1 MAEQVPN
8 EDQVILLDN
17 IDGITNKEYIDV
29 IAQIIGLDNI
39 KHILRNIN
47 EPVQIFLSDKEIVDN
62 LLYYNNTVNIGMNY
76 LRIRPLVPRSK
87 RIILFD
93 VYPTIPSFIIERE
106 LMNLN
111 IQLTS
116 QITFM
121 QQNDNPNYGHIFG
134 SNREMYIRL
143 EDVLK
148 LPEVLEIQYKDTKY
162 LICLS
167 IDITT
172 TKEEHT
178 RNYTMGTAKR
188 KVSNITDGENNE
200 RNITCTSQFKDT
212 NESINFQNAPI
223 RNSIS
228 DPQPSTSQTP
238 EVIILSPNPQLY
250 TNLSSTS
257 SPSLVKDNCRKVS
270 SKMKGEK
277 VKSTK
282 VKRKIP
288 IPKLKLKYQIYKN
301 LLPAKQFIMKNTERY
316 GGLHFQNI
324 YELICDTFRNPKGV
338 FEIVANYRADILT
351 LIDLLSNVK
360 DYVTERSLKSRIN
373 KITDYLKKKRT

>member
-17 IDGITNKEYIDV
+17 IDGITDKQYIDV

-62 LLYYNNTVNIGMNY
+62 LLYYNNIVNIGMNY

-87 RIILFD
+87 RILLFD

-106 LMNLN
+106 LFNLN

-121 QQNDNPNYGHIFG
+121 QQNDDPNYAHIFG

-148 LPEVLEIQYKDTKY
+148 LPEILEIQYKDTKY
-162 LICLS
+162 LIRLS

-178 RNYTMGTAKR
+178 RNWGGLDNGNCKK
-188 KVSNITDGENNE
+188 KV
-200 RNITCTSQFKDT
+200 
-212 NESINFQNAPI
+212 

-228 DPQPSTSQTP
+228 DPQPSTSQTA
-238 EVIILSPNPQLY
+238 EVIILSPDPQLY
-250 TNLSSTS
+250 TDLPSTS
-257 SPSLVKDNCRKVS
+257 SPSLAKNNCQKVP

-277 VKSTK
+277 VKNTK
-282 VKRKIP
+282 VKRKIST
-288 IPKLKLKYQIYKN
+288 PKPKLKYQIYQN
-301 LLPAKQFIMKNTERY
+301 LLPAEQFIMKNTERY
-316 GGLHFQNI
+316 GRLHFQNI
-324 YELICDTFRNPKGV
+324 YELICDTFRNPKSV
-338 FEIVANYRADILT
+338 LEIVANYRADILT

-373 KITDYLKKKRT
+373 KIIDHLKKKRT